1 MLDAPDYTA
10 ILSVL
15 ARAKRPSRYLGT
27 ETNARRKAW
36 QDASLR
42 VCLIFP
48 DLYEIGMSHLGLHIL
63 YHILNELPWAMAD
76 RAYCPAPDLEDVLR
90 QKAIPIWGLE
100 SGRPLGQFDIL
111 AITLPYELSAS
122 NILTI
127 LDLAGVPL
135 RSRDRK
141 DPSLPLVL
149 GGGSS
154 ASNPEPVAPFFDA
167 ILIGD
172 GEEAI
177 VEIAEAVR
185 DGRTEGVPK
194 RELLHAL
201 SRIEGIYVP
210 EFSDVRYGPDG
221 SFREMVPLEPG
232 AGPVRRRIVS
242 DLAKVPFPD
251 RPLVPFAPIVHDRL
265 GVEIARGC
273 TRGCRF
279 CQAGILYRPV
289 RERPPG
295 LVLDLMERGLR
306 ASGFEEASFLS
317 LSTGDYRCIE
327 PVLAQ
332 VMARHQ
338 EDRVSVS
345 LPSLRVGT
353 LTPEIMELVGKVRKT
368 GFTLAPEAGSERLRK
383 VINKGITEEE
393 LLATSERIFGLGWP
407 GIKLYFM
414 IGLPTETRED
424 CLAIAELARKVLKTG
439 ERGKTVTVSVGT
451 FVPKPH
457 TPFQWERQITVH
469 EARERFE
476 LIRSAIR
483 ERAIKF
489 KWHDPELSFLEG
501 VFSRGDR
508 RLASLVERAW
518 RLGAR
523 LDAWSDHF
531 RPDLYR
537 RAADEMGLD
546 LDALLEA
553 RLVDAPLPWDHIDT
567 RITKAFLLAERENAY
582 RELPTADCRHGAC
595 QGCGVCDF
603 RHLRPVTHAECD
615 LGPMLHREVRP
626 KAGCHRLRFVFE
638 KLGPARLLGHLE
650 VMHVFHRA
658 ARRAGLPVVF
668 SQGHHPLPRFSFGQ
682 PIPLG
687 TESLCEEMEILL
699 EEDWRAE
706 RVMEAMNSQLPQGL
720 RIVSGISSSAGGG
733 LNSASEIT
741 FIVCL
746 SGIGPSEAQKAI
758 GAFRSLSNGK
768 LAIRRKGRE
777 RMADL
782 DQAVT
787 RLEVIQTETITS
799 KTAVLSWI
807 REAQKGTAPPACLV
821 ALSLS
826 QAVTPM
832 PKPVEVME
840 AIFPVLGPNPDLR
853 ILKIPAWPV

>member
-1 MLDAPDYTA
+1 MERKRGIKPGLMLDAPDYPA

-15 ARAKRPSRYLGT
+15 ARAQRPSRYLGT

-111 AITLPYELSAS
+111 AVTLPYELSSS

-141 DPSLPLVL
+141 DPSIPLII

-185 DGRTEGVPK
+185 DGRAEGVPK

-210 EFSDVRYGPDG
+210 EFSDARYGPDG

-279 CQAGILYRPV
+279 CQAGIFYRPV

-295 LVLDLMERGLR
+295 LVLDLMEQGLR

-353 LTPEIMELVGKVRKT
+353 LTPEIMDLVGKVRKT
-368 GFTLAPEAGSERLRK
+368 GFTLAPEAGSERMRK

-393 LLATSERIFGLGWP
+393 LLATSERVFGLGWP

-439 ERGKTVTVSVGT
+439 DRGKTVTVSVGT

-457 TPFQWERQITVH
+457 TPFQWERQITVP

-537 RAADEMGLD
+537 KGSERNGSGSRCPPGGPPGGCPPPLGSYRHTHHKGLPPRGTGKCLQGAPHSRLPAWGLPGLRGLRFSSPPTGHAHRMRPGPHAPQGGPANGRTPSPPLRFRETRACPPTW
-546 LDALLEA
+546 
-553 RLVDAPLPWDHIDT
+553 APRCHACLTPGGPKGRAPGCIFT
-567 RITKAFLLAERENAY
+567 RTP
-582 RELPTADCRHGAC
+582 PTPP
-595 QGCGVCDF
+595 VL
-603 RHLRPVTHAECD
+603 LRPA
-615 LGPMLHREVRP
+615 
-626 KAGCHRLRFVFE
+626 
-638 KLGPARLLGHLE
+638 
-650 VMHVFHRA
+650 
-658 ARRAGLPVVF
+658 
-668 SQGHHPLPRFSFGQ
+668 HPPRNRK
-682 PIPLG
+682 PL
-687 TESLCEEMEILL
+687 
-699 EEDWRAE
+699 
-706 RVMEAMNSQLPQGL
+706 
-720 RIVSGISSSAGGG
+720 
-733 LNSASEIT
+733 
-741 FIVCL
+741 
-746 SGIGPSEAQKAI
+746 
-758 GAFRSLSNGK
+758 
-768 LAIRRKGRE
+768 
-777 RMADL
+777 
-782 DQAVT
+782 
-787 RLEVIQTETITS
+787 
-799 KTAVLSWI
+799 
-807 REAQKGTAPPACLV
+807 
-821 ALSLS
+821 
-826 QAVTPM
+826 
-832 PKPVEVME
+832 
-840 AIFPVLGPNPDLR
+840 
-853 ILKIPAWPV
+853 